1 MDENS
6 TPSSVLV
13 LSQGLGFTMYTS
25 AFQEVVMPQSSLQ
38 WNLFIRIRGQKLRYH
53 VTPSWPSASQIDAF
67 CMFQTDVAR
76 DAFTYTSLPVVLPF
90 SIYAQLLSV

>member
-1 MDENS
+1 ME
-6 TPSSVLV
+6 T
-13 LSQGLGFTMYTS
+13 
-25 AFQEVVMPQSSLQ
+25 
-38 WNLFIRIRGQKLRYH
+38 FIRIRGQKLRYH

-90 SIYAQLLSV
+90 SIYAQLLSVKYGSDIVVVLLSVGILPYRCDEREG

>member
-1 MDENS
+1 ME
-6 TPSSVLV
+6 T
-13 LSQGLGFTMYTS
+13 
-25 AFQEVVMPQSSLQ
+25 
-38 WNLFIRIRGQKLRYH
+38 FIRIRGQKLRYH

-90 SIYAQLLSV
+90 SIYAQLLSVKYGLDIVVVLLSVGILLYRCDEREG